1 MSSVL
6 VIGGSRFVG
15 PPLIRKLVASGD
27 KVTVFNRGNDYGH
40 QYSKEVKLIKGDRQN
55 KDDLKQFS
63 KTTFDVVYDMCCFNA
78 SEAKSLLRYVKLQS
92 HIIFFSSAAV
102 YKKTPIFPLEEDSEL
117 GEWPT
122 FGDYGTG
129 KAAAEKVYSHFAQ
142 KNNIKATMLRPVY
155 LLGNNNYF
163 DRENYLFS
171 RILKDQP
178 ILMPGDGKALI
189 QFGFLDET
197 VEAFYNIPKL
207 QKQSIE
213 HVNIAGSQYLS
224 LRDFILLCGQIV
236 NKQPRIIN
244 VENKKHGILEEEFYD
259 DLYPFPNVTFI
270 VSNKKMLETYQ
281 IQTEELVSGLTRI
294 YKQWKK
300 GWNGQLQRYAL
311 EEKLLKVYNAL

>member
-1 MSSVL
+1 MNSVL

-27 KVTVFNRGNDYGH
+27 MVTVFNRGNDYGH
-40 QYSKEVKLIKGDRQN
+40 RYPKEVKFIKGDRHN
-55 KDDLKQFS
+55 RDELKQLS
-63 KTTFDVVYDMCCFNA
+63 KTTFDIVYDMCCFNA
-78 SEAKSLLRYVKLQS
+78 LEATSLLRYVKPQL

-117 GEWPT
+117 GEWST

-171 RILKDQP
+171 RILKDQT
-178 ILMPGDGKALI
+178 ILLPGDGKALI

-197 VEAFYNIPKL
+197 VEAFYKIPKL

-213 HVNIAGSQYLS
+213 YVNIAGSQYLS
-224 LRDFILLCGQIV
+224 LRDFILLCGQIA
-236 NKQPRIIN
+236 NKQPRITNI
-244 VENKKHGILEEEFYD
+244 ENKKYGILEEEFYD

-270 VSNKKMLETYQ
+270 VSNKKMVGAYQ
-281 IQTEELVSGLTRI
+281 IQTEELVAGLTKI

-300 GWNGQLQRYAL
+300 EWNGEVLRYPI
-311 EEKLLKVYNAL
+311 EEKLLKAYGVL